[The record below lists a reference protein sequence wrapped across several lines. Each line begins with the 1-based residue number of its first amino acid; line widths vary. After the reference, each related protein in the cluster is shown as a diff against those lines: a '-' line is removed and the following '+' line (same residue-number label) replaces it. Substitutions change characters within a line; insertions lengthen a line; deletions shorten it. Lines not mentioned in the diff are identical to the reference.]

1 MKARAYTHLTSQIRR
16 GDGSVQREVEHQNFI
31 SRGSLNRNRHH
42 GARFPRPD
50 PWARIDGDATT
61 RGLCNVSASVTPLTV
76 TTGPPP
82 TFYRTRDDI
91 IHRTCTYSTPTGP
104 PQPKCKTRP
113 THLQL
118 VPDQCDHDT
127 TTTTIQHYPMP
138 VLNTYCNTEPNHP
151 AATQTCHRQTRN
163 ER

>member
-1 MKARAYTHLTSQIRR
+1 VGKDRR
-16 GDGSVQREVEHQNFI
+16 GHDNKRPLQCQCLCHPA
-31 SRGSLNRNRHH
+31 H
-42 GARFPRPD
+42 GYHR
-50 PWARIDGDATT
+50 
-61 RGLCNVSASVTPLTV
+61 
-76 TTGPPP
+76 PPP

-104 PQPKCKTRP
+104 PQSKCKTRP

-118 VPDQCDHDT
+118 VPDQCDHNT

-151 AATQTCHRQTRN
+151 AATQTCHCQTRMKGI
-163 ER
+163 